1 MALLA
6 DLGHLH
12 LRLTDPQMGAHRQV
26 FQVDALGVD
35 VLRKHPRIQWD
46 GAARPHGV
54 HALLR
59 QQGDLPVPVPGVG
72 VPHDAV
78 AEL

>member
-1 MALLA
+1 
-6 DLGHLH
+6 
-12 LRLTDPQMGAHRQV
+12 MGAHRQV